1 MSSYDYLLRVS
12 AIQRSSFELKKDSNQ
27 SQQEKKHSGNFKEI
41 LEEKMKED
49 NVIEHKSTHM
59 NENIHEIR
67 NTALLES
74 LNETEQY
81 LRLRLKK

>member
-41 LEEKMKED
+41 LQEKMKED
-49 NVIEHKSTHM
+49 NVIEHKAPHIS
-59 NENIHEIR
+59 ENIHEIR